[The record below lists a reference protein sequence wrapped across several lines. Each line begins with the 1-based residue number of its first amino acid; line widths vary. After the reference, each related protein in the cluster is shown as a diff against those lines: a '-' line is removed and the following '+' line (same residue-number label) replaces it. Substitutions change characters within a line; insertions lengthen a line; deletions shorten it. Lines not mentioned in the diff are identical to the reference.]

1 MHLHDCVAGGVKIYL
16 VLSHSLKGTRSQGE
30 GPQVGRKV
38 VRACSQPQ
46 GMVLH
51 FETRRSGVGEC
62 ARPGEV
68 PILGVQFHQGTY
80 QRQLAEAEGDPAGKY
95 VEDEE
100 EESEGLLCDPVFK
113 QMR

>member
-1 MHLHDCVAGGVKIYL
+1 
-16 VLSHSLKGTRSQGE
+16 
-30 GPQVGRKV
+30 

-62 ARPGEV
+62 ARPGEF

-100 EESEGLLCDPVFK
+100 EELEGLLCDPVFK